1 MLSMVV
7 ERGRYEGSWHCC
19 KNTYPVTNQ
28 INLTV
33 LSKKTAV
40 TVTFITHLKAPPQ
53 KESLQGISLQLSF
66 LICCETVAHDQSLT
80 NFFCVNFSETGSTN
94 CTTCDVGHFANETGS
109 SSCYECSPGTFQN
122 ETGQSDCVQCPQG
135 QYQDTDGQTSC
146 KDCPKGT
153 SQDHQG
159 QPSCEDCLPG
169 SFQNLTGQSTCL
181 KCPPGHSQ
189 SGNGSTTCDLC
200 PQNSYCRL
208 KPYRN
213 LILTDGGKLQTVLQI
228 VEIRPNLI
236 CPSSEPTGF
245 QSIKVP

>member
-1 MLSMVV
+1 M
-7 ERGRYEGSWHCC
+7 
-19 KNTYPVTNQ
+19 
-28 INLTV
+28 
-33 LSKKTAV
+33 
-40 TVTFITHLKAPPQ
+40 
-53 KESLQGISLQLSF
+53 
-66 LICCETVAHDQSLT
+66 
-80 NFFCVNFSETGSTN
+80 NFSKTGSTN
-94 CTTCDVGHFANETGS
+94 CTTCDIGHFANETGS
-109 SSCYECSPGTFQN
+109 SGCYECSPGTFQN

-153 SQDHQG
+153 SQDQQG
-159 QPSCEDCLPG
+159 QPSCEDCHPG

-208 KPYRN
+208 IPYRN

-245 QSIKVP
+245 SQLKSLESSVTDRKPLRSDSLYMVFGNEVLGSYLSYNRNTEL